1 MILRSAIT
9 FRPTFQSTHPR
20 GVRPAIGVPFL
31 PHLKSFNPRTRVGCD
46 SLVYSDASPL
56 GRFNP
61 RTRVGCD
68 ISQVL
73 DCSQIRKVSIHAPAW
88 GATRGACR
96 VVSRQKRFNPRT
108 RVGCDAA
115 TGDVHQTDGLVSI
128 HAPAW
133 GATYRGFSNIF
144 FKCGF
149 NPRTRVGCD
158 RRATEKHR
166 SCLLFQSTH
175 PRGVRRSRVCLCF
188 TTCWVSIHAPAWGAT
203 PIAGSR

>member
-1 MILRSAIT
+1 MNNVKKIYNSFNPRTRVGCDMILRSAIT

-88 GATRGACR
+88 GATIARLPVFYNMLG
-96 VVSRQKRFNPRT
+96 FNPRT
-108 RVGCDAA
+108 RVGCDAYR
-115 TGDVHQTDGLVSI
+115 GLTLIWCVVSI

-133 GATYRGFSNIF
+133 GATWSV
-144 FKCGF
+144 
-149 NPRTRVGCD
+149 P
-158 RRATEKHR
+158 H
-166 SCLLFQSTH
+166 
-175 PRGVRRSRVCLCF
+175 
-188 TTCWVSIHAPAWGAT
+188 
-203 PIAGSR
+203 